1 MYLLRKYTDLN
12 YIDIAR
18 LLNRKDHTTI
28 MHGVEKIEEEIQ
40 ANSTNISNNISELK
54 EIIFR
59 R

>member
-40 ANSTNISNNISELK
+40 NNSSNITSNISELK
-54 EIIFR
+54 EIIFKK
-59 R
+59 